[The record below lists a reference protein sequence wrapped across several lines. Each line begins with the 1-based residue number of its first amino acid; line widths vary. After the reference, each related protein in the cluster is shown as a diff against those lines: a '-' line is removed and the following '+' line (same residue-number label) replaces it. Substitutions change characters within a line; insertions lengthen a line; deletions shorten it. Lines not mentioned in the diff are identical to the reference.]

1 MKVIK
6 EMRIVEAEGI
16 LKDGFIRWACEKSP
30 TKHCQYDELN
40 DLAMDD
46 CIHCHEPLERK

>member
-6 EMRIVEAEGI
+6 ETRIVEFEGWKI
-16 LKDGFIRWACEKSP
+16 DWMPRWDCDKSP
-30 TKHCQYDELN
+30 SGYCQYDELN
-40 DLAMDD
+40 DQAMDD